1 MPKKLA
7 LIPMK
12 TRIAEIRSV
21 YTSAAGRIIVAL
33 SSLEPESY
41 TAVKS
46 GAVLSQIK
54 GIIGELDAAVQTWTT
69 GAIRAAYLESAGV
82 ARTRLEMIG
91 AKRLS
96 IAKYDPARYDKKIT
110 ALAKTVMTDYWK
122 ANRTIEKTA
131 QKYLSVVSQAATK
144 VKKIVQMQAFDIK
157 DAWSWITRLL
167 KMARPADVTA
177 AALSRGT
184 LSRQIRDYLL
194 RKLKGEDF
202 IIINGRHYG
211 VRGYAELVARTR
223 MREAQTEATKELCKE
238 FDNDLVQFSKHDTP
252 CEECAKYEGEIY
264 SISGNSDK
272 YEPLSDEVTPP
283 VHPNCE
289 HNLNPTS
296 ENALAWRNA

>member
-1 MPKKLA
+1 MLKKLP

-12 TRIAEIRSV
+12 ARIAEIQAV
-21 YTSAAGRIIVAL
+21 YASAAGRIIVAL

-41 TAVKS
+41 TAAKS
-46 GAVLSQIK
+46 GAVLSQVK
-54 GIIGELDAAVQTWTT
+54 DIIDRLDTAVQMWAP
-69 GAIRAAYLESAGV
+69 GAIRAAYKESASV

-91 AKRLS
+91 AKGLS
-96 IAKYDPARYDKKIT
+96 TKKYDPARHDKKIT
-110 ALAKTVMTDYWK
+110 ALTKTVMTDYWK

-131 QKYLSVVSQAATK
+131 RKYLSVVSQAAAK
-144 VKKIVQMQAFDIK
+144 VKKIAQMQAFDIE
-157 DAWSWITRLL
+157 DAWPWITRLL
-167 KMARPADVTA
+167 KRARPADVA
-177 AALSRGT
+177 AATLSEGT

-194 RKLKGEDF
+194 SKLKGEDF
-202 IIINGRHYG
+202 IIINGRHYN
-211 VRGYAELVARTR
+211 VKSYAELVARTR

-238 FDNDLVQFSKHDTP
+238 FDNDLVQFSKHDNP

-264 SISGNSDK
+264 SISGNSDE
-272 YEPLSDEVTPP
+272 YEPLSDEATPP